1 MELKQNIK
9 IAVDAIV
16 FGYADNKLN
25 VLLIKQKFGQ
35 LKNQWALVG
44 GFVKDS
50 ETLNNAVNR
59 ELQEE
64 TGIKINYLEQLFT
77 FGDEVDRDPRYRVIS
92 VAYFALVNSTKLILK
107 ADSDA
112 EDAKWFSISDLPN
125 LAFDHKDILIT
136 AQKRLQS
143 KLTYQP
149 IGFDLLPKEFL
160 FSEIETLYCTILEK
174 EIDRRNFRKKI
185 LSFGIVEETEKF
197 GNKIKGRPAKLY
209 KFNKHVLIVIN
220 FFNYL
225 HLDVVSI
232 IVYCMILLL
241 MLVLDLILK
250 FHY

>member
-1 MELKQNIK
+1 MKIDQNIK

-16 FGYADNKLN
+16 FGYTENKLN
-25 VLLIKQKFGQ
+25 VLLIKQKYGI

-44 GFVKDS
+44 GFVKDKES
-50 ETLNNAVNR
+50 LNDAVNR

-64 TGIKINYLEQLFT
+64 SGIKVNYLEQLYT
-77 FGDEVDRDPRYRVIS
+77 FGDNIVRDPRFRVVS
-92 VAYFALVNSTKLILK
+92 VAYFALVNSTKLVLK

-112 EDAKWFSISDLPN
+112 EDAKWFSINELPN
-125 LAFDHKDILIT
+125 LAFDHQSILET
-136 AQKRLQS
+136 ARNRLQS

-160 FSEIETLYCTILEK
+160 FSELENLYCTILEK

-209 KFNKHVLIVIN
+209 RFNKLKYNQLVDNGFLFDIN
-220 FFNYL
+220 FA
-225 HLDVVSI
+225 
-232 IVYCMILLL
+232 
-241 MLVLDLILK
+241 
-250 FHY
+250 

>member
-1 MELKQNIK
+1 MKLNQNIK

-25 VLLIKQKFGQ
+25 VLLIKQKFGE
-35 LKNQWALVG
+35 LINQWALVG
-44 GFVKDS
+44 GFVKDN
-50 ETLNNAVNR
+50 ETLNDAVNR

-64 TGIKINYLEQLFT
+64 TGIKVNYLEQLFT
-77 FGDEVDRDPRYRVIS
+77 FGDKVDRDPRFRVIS
-92 VAYFALVNSTKLILK
+92 VAYFALVNSTKLILQ

-112 EDAKWFSISDLPN
+112 EDAKWFSINELPN
-125 LAFDHKDILIT
+125 LAFDHKEILHT
-136 AQKRLQS
+136 AQNRLQS

-160 FSEIETLYCTILEK
+160 FSELENLYCTILEK

-209 KFNKHVLIVIN
+209 RFNKLKYSKLVKDGFLFEIN
-220 FFNYL
+220 FA
-225 HLDVVSI
+225 
-232 IVYCMILLL
+232 
-241 MLVLDLILK
+241 
-250 FHY
+250 

>member
-16 FGYADNKLN
+16 FGYAHNNLN
-25 VLLIKQKFGQ
+25 VLLIKQKFGI

-44 GFVKDS
+44 GFVKDN
-50 ETLNNAVNR
+50 ETLNDAVDR

-64 TGIKINYLEQLFT
+64 AGIKVNYLEQLYT
-77 FGDEVDRDPRYRVIS
+77 FGDNINRDPRFQVIS
-92 VAYFALVNSTKLILK
+92 VAYFALVNSTKLVLK
-107 ADSDA
+107 ADTDA
-112 EDAKWFSISDLPN
+112 EDAKWFSINELPT
-125 LAFDHKDILIT
+125 LAFDHKLILQT

-160 FSEIETLYCTILEK
+160 FSELENLYCTILEK

-209 KFNKHVLIVIN
+209 RFNKQKYSKLIKEGFLFDIN
-220 FFNYL
+220 FA
-225 HLDVVSI
+225 
-232 IVYCMILLL
+232 
-241 MLVLDLILK
+241 
-250 FHY
+250 

>member
-9 IAVDAIV
+9 VAVDAIV

-25 VLLIKQKFGQ
+25 VLLIKQKFGE

-44 GFVKDS
+44 GFVKDH
-50 ETLNNAVNR
+50 ETLNDAVNR

-64 TGIKINYLEQLFT
+64 TGIKVNYLEQLFT
-77 FGDEVDRDPRYRVIS
+77 FGDKLDRDPRFRVIS
-92 VAYFALVNSTKLILK
+92 VAYFALVNSTKLVLQ

-112 EDAKWFSISDLPN
+112 EDAKWFSINELPD
-125 LAFDHKDILIT
+125 LAFDHKEILKT
-136 AQKRLQS
+136 AQYRLQS

-160 FSEIETLYCTILEK
+160 FSELENLYCTILEK

-197 GNKIKGRPAKLY
+197 GSKVKGRPAKLY
-209 KFNKHVLIVIN
+209 RFNKLKYNKLLKEGFLFEIN
-220 FFNYL
+220 FA
-225 HLDVVSI
+225 
-232 IVYCMILLL
+232 
-241 MLVLDLILK
+241 
-250 FHY
+250 

>member
-16 FGYADNKLN
+16 FGYTNNRLN
-25 VLLIKQKFGQ
+25 VLLIKQKFGA

-44 GFVKDS
+44 GFVKDD

-64 TGIKINYLEQLFT
+64 AGIKVNYLEQLYT
-77 FGDEVDRDPRYRVIS
+77 FGDDIARDPRYRVIS
-92 VAYFALVNSTKLILK
+92 VAYFALVNSTALTLK
-107 ADSDA
+107 ADTDA
-112 EDAKWFSISDLPN
+112 EDAKWFPLNELPN
-125 LAFDHKDILIT
+125 LAFDHRVILQT

-160 FSEIETLYCTILEK
+160 FSELENLYCTILEK

-185 LSFGIVEETEKF
+185 LSFEIIEETEKF

-209 KFNKHVLIVIN
+209 RFNKLKYNKLIKHGFLFDIN
-220 FFNYL
+220 FA
-225 HLDVVSI
+225 
-232 IVYCMILLL
+232 
-241 MLVLDLILK
+241 
-250 FHY
+250 

>member
-16 FGYADNKLN
+16 FGYADNNLN
-25 VLLIKQKFGQ
+25 VLLIKQKFGA

-44 GFVKDS
+44 GFVKDN
-50 ETLNNAVNR
+50 ETLNDAVNR

-64 TGIKINYLEQLFT
+64 AGIKVNYLEQLYT
-77 FGDEVDRDPRYRVIS
+77 FGDNINRDPRFQVIS
-92 VAYFALVNSTKLILK
+92 VAYFALVNSTKLVLK
-107 ADSDA
+107 ADTDA
-112 EDAKWFSISDLPN
+112 EDAKWFSINELPT
-125 LAFDHKDILIT
+125 LAFDHKLILQT

-160 FSEIETLYCTILEK
+160 FSELENLYCTILEK

-209 KFNKHVLIVIN
+209 RFNKQKYSKLIKDGFLFDIN
-220 FFNYL
+220 FA
-225 HLDVVSI
+225 
-232 IVYCMILLL
+232 
-241 MLVLDLILK
+241 
-250 FHY
+250 